1 MSSVAAALLSLVLAQ
16 AEMPAVPAADS
27 LPQVTLGEALLRAAR
42 LDPNYVAATRQVADA
57 QWSRT
62 AAITVFVVPA
72 LTAQITG
79 TQNSNQA
86 FNIGTGEPATQI
98 VDARIQG
105 RLNLFS
111 GFGKINDLKRAN
123 AELESA
129 RAGQLQARYVTA
141 LFTEAD
147 FYDVL
152 AQRELL
158 RVAEERVERAAE
170 QFGVARARVLTGA
183 AVQSDSLQLLLEL
196 TEAQVNLLRQRALLK
211 VARFQLGRRVGEP
224 GPVDAALAEELATPD
239 LPISQE
245 AAIQEAIASSPS
257 AVVARADERAA
268 DAAMKAAK
276 GSYLP
281 SIDLFGQI
289 SSFDESFPPSAVN
302 RSSIGLALS
311 FPIWNDAQ
319 RELTI
324 SRSTTV
330 LEVTRAARG
339 DIERALRRDVVEAYE
354 GYDAARAAQAL
365 AERAVIVAAEN
376 LRVQQERYQAG
387 ATTILDL
394 LAADG
399 RMSDADAGLVQARY
413 TTRLALTGL
422 EAILGRRLFPIPAGG
437 PP

>member
-152 AQRELL
+152 AQRELQ

-196 TEAQVNLLRQRALLK
+196 TEAQVNLIRQRALLK
-211 VARFQLGRRVGEP
+211 VARFQLGRRVG
-224 GPVDAALAEELATPD
+224 
-239 LPISQE
+239 
-245 AAIQEAIASSPS
+245 
-257 AVVARADERAA
+257 
-268 DAAMKAAK
+268 
-276 GSYLP
+276 
-281 SIDLFGQI
+281 
-289 SSFDESFPPSAVN
+289 
-302 RSSIGLALS
+302 
-311 FPIWNDAQ
+311 
-319 RELTI
+319 
-324 SRSTTV
+324 
-330 LEVTRAARG
+330 RG
-339 DIERALRRDVVEAYE
+339 R
-354 GYDAARAAQAL
+354 G
-365 AERAVIVAAEN
+365 
-376 LRVQQERYQAG
+376 
-387 ATTILDL
+387 
-394 LAADG
+394 ADG
-399 RMSDADAGLVQARY
+399 GAGNPGSSH
-413 TTRLALTGL
+413 LAGSGDPGGHRFQSF
-422 EAILGRRLFPIPAGG
+422 GRRRQGG
-437 PP
+437 